1 MHGGRYAG
9 PGLRSLSRL
18 WGGGAFA
25 LCARGDGDRLQG
37 SLRTDPAPL
46 GVFWRYAGSVL
57 RSLSRLWGGGAFA
70 LCARVFG
77 DRLQGSLQ
85 PDPAAA
91 GTDEWWDPTSP
102 KHFRGRAISPKA
114 PRPQTRTALEMGP
127 HPGAPQAASGEPKTN
142 SAEPDL
148 RSLMR
153 LRQGGTFTRCAQ
165 CAGVCLQGSLRSDP
179 AVAGTVLCGRQS
191 LRVSQ
196 QQRSSIS
203 WTPAAWKRGFPSSAR
218 TARVSMAKRSPKRL
232 SMVGASMDQGGP
244 AMRDWS

>member
-1 MHGGRYAG
+1 MEL
-9 PGLRSLSRL
+9 LR
-18 WGGGAFA
+18 G
-25 LCARGDGDRLQG
+25 ARGVMVIASKARCG
-37 SLRTDPAPL
+37 PIP
-46 GVFWRYAGSVL
+46 
-57 RSLSRLWGGGAFA
+57 RSR
-70 LCARVFG
+70 
-77 DRLQGSLQ
+77 
-85 PDPAAA
+85 
-91 GTDEWWDPTSP
+91 GTGEWWEPTSP

-142 SAEPDL
+142 SAEPVL
-148 RSLMR
+148 RSLRR
-153 LRQGGTFTRCAQ
+153 LWRGGAFARCAR
-165 CAGVCLQGSLRSDP
+165 GDGDRLQGSLRPDS

-203 WTPAAWKRGFPSSAR
+203 GTPAAWKRGFPSSAR